1 MPSLRQGAAR
11 QVLGAL
17 RMSDAAVWQF
27 CTVCHTALDPV
38 LPAAGY
44 RTHPC
49 CDPDEKPG
57 ERKAPSRA

>member
-1 MPSLRQGAAR
+1 MTGPY
-11 QVLGAL
+11 
-17 RMSDAAVWQF
+17 QF
-27 CTVCHTALDPV
+27 CAVCRKALDPV

-57 ERKAPSRA
+57 APVTT